1 MNCSQFGCLL
11 YVVEVEDLRYPFGAV
26 GPGAPDAAAIP
37 IQKNGLHYHI
47 AAARLKSDGAAHSDF
62 LAH

>member
-1 MNCSQFGCLL
+1 ML
-11 YVVEVEDLRYPFGAV
+11 YIVEIEDLRYPLGAV
-26 GPGAPDAAAIP
+26 SPGAPHHPAAIP
-37 IQKNGLHYHI
+37 IQENGLHFHI